1 MGQPVSDRPLPLPVC
16 AETLPLRND
25 SDVPKTIACDLVYNS
40 RVTHLREICMLD
52 QPTVTNPLRLGLRMH
67 RTPEPCAV
75 VIFGAT
81 GDLTH
86 RKLVPALYN
95 LQRERLLPP
104 GFSVVGAAR
113 RDWTDDFFRQGL
125 REDAQEHSRSGLQDD
140 LWDSFAEGI
149 SYVRVPFDDPAAYQ
163 ALAARLAEID
173 AQRGTSGNRLFYL
186 ATPPESYTTI
196 IQNLGAA
203 GLARPAAGSWVR
215 IIVEKPF
222 GRDLTSARALDAEIH
237 KVFDESQV
245 YRIDHY
251 LGKETVQNI
260 LVFRFANGIFE
271 PLWNHRYIDHVQ
283 ITVAESVGV
292 EGRGGY
298 YEQAGALR
306 DMVQNHLMQ
315 LLTLTAM
322 EPPAGY
328 RAEAVRDEKV
338 KVLRSIKPI
347 APYEVLESTVRGQY
361 GAGVSSGNPV
371 PGYREEGGVAP
382 TSATETY
389 VALRFFI
396 DNWRWAGV
404 PFFLRTA
411 KRAPKRVS
419 EIAIQFRQVPMMLF
433 DNGPLSDIDPN
444 VLAMKIQPDEGISLR
459 FSSKV
464 PGQSNQIRPVTMDFR
479 YNSSFGVESPEAY
492 ERLLLDALLGD
503 STLFT
508 RSDEVEA
515 SWSLITPLHQGW
527 EDAPPSEFP
536 NYEAGSWGPKA
547 ADELLGAGRQWRRL

>member
-1 MGQPVSDRPLPLPVC
+1 MID
-16 AETLPLRND
+16 AT
-25 SDVPKTIACDLVYNS
+25 
-40 RVTHLREICMLD
+40 
-52 QPTVTNPLRLGLRMH
+52 TNPLRLGLRMH

-95 LQRERLLPP
+95 LQREGLLPP
-104 GFSVVGAAR
+104 GFSVIGAAR
-113 RDWTDDFFRQGL
+113 RDWSDDYFRQTL
-125 REDAQEHSRSGLQDD
+125 HDDLLKYSRSGLQDD
-140 LWDSFAEGI
+140 LWDTFAEGI
-149 SYVRVPFDDPAAYQ
+149 SYVRLSFDDPAGYQ
-163 ALAARLAEID
+163 ALSQRLAELD
-173 AQRGTSGNRLFYL
+173 EQRGTSGNRLFYL
-186 ATPPESYTTI
+186 ATPPESYAEI
-196 IQNLGAA
+196 IQQLGAA
-203 GLARPAAGSWVR
+203 GLGRTAGGWVR

-222 GRDLTSARALDAEIH
+222 GHDLESARALDAELH
-237 KVFDESQV
+237 RVFDEQQV

-271 PLWNHRYIDHVQ
+271 PLWNRRYVDHVQ

-292 EGRGGY
+292 EGRGNY
-298 YEQAGALR
+298 YEHAGALR

-338 KVLRSIKPI
+338 KVLRSIRPVPSED
-347 APYEVLESTVRGQY
+347 AAQATVRGQY
-361 GAGVSSGNPV
+361 GPGISAGSPV
-371 PGYREEGGVAP
+371 PGYREEPGVAP

-396 DNWRWAGV
+396 DSWRWAGV
-404 PFFLRTA
+404 PFFLRTG
-411 KRAPKRVS
+411 KRLPKRVS
-419 EIAIQFRQVPMMLF
+419 EIAIQFRQVPLMLF
-433 DNGPLSDIDPN
+433 DNGPLNDIDPN

-515 SWSLITPLHQGW
+515 SWSLITPLHRGW
-527 EDAPPSEFP
+527 ENSPPPSFS
-536 NYEAGSWGPKA
+536 NYEAGSWGPRS
-547 ADELLGAGRQWRRL
+547 ADDLLGGQGRKWRRL

>member
-1 MGQPVSDRPLPLPVC
+1 MTD
-16 AETLPLRND
+16 ET
-25 SDVPKTIACDLVYNS
+25 A
-40 RVTHLREICMLD
+40 
-52 QPTVTNPLRLGLRMH
+52 TNPLRIGLRMH

-104 GFSVVGAAR
+104 GFSVIGAAR

-125 REDAQEHSRSGLQDD
+125 REDTQKYSRSGLQDD
-140 LWDSFAEGI
+140 LWETFAEGI
-149 SYVRVPFDDPAAYQ
+149 SYVRVPFEDPAGYQ
-163 ALAARLAEID
+163 ALAERLSAID
-173 AQRGTSGNRLFYL
+173 AQRGTAGNRLFYL
-186 ATPPESYTTI
+186 ATPPESYATI
-196 IQNLGAA
+196 IQQIGAA
-203 GLARPAAGSWVR
+203 GLARPVAGSWVR

-222 GRDLTSARALDAEIH
+222 GRDLTSARALDAELH
-237 KVFDESQV
+237 QVFDESQV

-298 YEQAGALR
+298 YEHAGALR

-315 LLTLTAM
+315 LMTLTAM

-338 KVLRSIKPI
+338 KVLRSVRPI
-347 APYEVLESTVRGQY
+347 PAEQVLESTVRGQY
-361 GAGVSSGNPV
+361 GAGISVGNPV
-371 PGYREEGGVAP
+371 PGYREEPGVAA
-382 TSATETY
+382 TSATESF

-411 KRAPKRVS
+411 KRMPKRVS
-419 EIAIQFRQVPMMLF
+419 EIAIQFRQVPLMLF
-433 DNGPLSDIDPN
+433 DNGPLNDIDPN

-508 RSDEVEA
+508 RSDEVAA
-515 SWSLITPLHQGW
+515 SWTLITPLHEGW
-527 EDAPPSEFP
+527 EAAPPPEFP

-547 ADELLGAGRQWRRL
+547 ADELLGAGRSWRRL